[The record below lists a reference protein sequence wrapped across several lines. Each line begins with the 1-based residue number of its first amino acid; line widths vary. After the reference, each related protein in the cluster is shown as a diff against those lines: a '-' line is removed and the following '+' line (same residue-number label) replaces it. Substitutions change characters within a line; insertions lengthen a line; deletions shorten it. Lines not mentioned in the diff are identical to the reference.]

1 MNNDH
6 YFPFAI
12 NLFGKYVESVSFVT
26 IASFSD
32 LLDGFLQIRFSWSTL
47 WGHLSTSFNLRQIET
62 NLGAV
67 FLTRHTSWGILGRFE
82 TIVFLL
88 SSPSHTST
96 FLRCSHC
103 CPSPF
108 LWIMELESQP
118 NWSNCLLGSHTAE
131 KTRWPKFDLYFSKLS
146 KIVQLVRGQGRVGE
160 INTFGNTNFSRGV
173 FSNIAL
179 LFWTSIRSFGIPRLK
194 GFWIILF
201 LSNSMP
207 ALLVSIFITKCTDQ
221 WPVRGNGI
229 CPS

>member
-1 MNNDH
+1 MGFCKYAFPGSLGT
-6 YFPFAI
+6 YFHFIQFEA
-12 NLFGKYVESVSFVT
+12 NRNKSRG
-26 IASFSD
+26 
-32 LLDGFLQIRFSWSTL
+32 R
-47 WGHLSTSFNLRQIET
+47 
-62 NLGAV
+62 
-67 FLTRHTSWGILGRFE
+67 FLTRHTFWGILGRFE

-103 CPSPF
+103 CPF

-173 FSNIAL
+173 FRNIAL
-179 LFWTSIRSFGIPRLK
+179 LFWTSIRSFGTRVFGSFYFCQIQCQH
-194 GFWIILF
+194 F
-201 LSNSMP
+201 LSQYLSP
-207 ALLVSIFITKCTDQ
+207 SALTSDQ
-221 WPVRGNGI
+221 WEATASVRRKACQPAHLPYPYTFAFVLMVNG
-229 CPS
+229 

>member
-1 MNNDH
+1 MGFCKYAFPGSLGT
-6 YFPFAI
+6 YFHFIQFEA
-12 NLFGKYVESVSFVT
+12 NRNKSRG
-26 IASFSD
+26 
-32 LLDGFLQIRFSWSTL
+32 RF
-47 WGHLSTSFNLRQIET
+47 F
-62 NLGAV
+62 
-67 FLTRHTSWGILGRFE
+67 TRHTSWGILGRFE

-103 CPSPF
+103 CPPPF

-118 NWSNCLLGSHTAE
+118 NWSNCLLGSHTQL
-131 KTRWPKFDLYFSKLS
+131 KKKHVWLMYFSKLS
-146 KIVQLVRGQGRVGE
+146 KSVQLVRGQGRVGE

-173 FSNIAL
+173 FRNIAL